1 MSIAENISR
10 VRERMTAAARRA
22 GRDPQSITLMA
33 VTKTVS
39 AARIREAYEA
49 GVRRFGE
56 NRVQEFAHKA
66 AALRTLPDFRCHMIG
81 HLQSNKASDAVAL
94 FDAID
99 SIDSLRLA
107 RRVSAAAQ
115 QSGKTVPALI
125 EINIGAEATK
135 SGFVPGSSEL
145 DELLRSAPALAM
157 QVRGLM
163 TIPPYSDDPE
173 ESRPYFKK
181 MAELFRNLAGQHLEG
196 IQLDVLSMGMSHDF
210 EIAIEEGATCIRVG
224 TAIFG
229 DRSRPAHP

>member
-1 MSIAENISR
+1 
-10 VRERMTAAARRA
+10 MTAAARRA

-33 VTKTVS
+33 VTKTVT
-39 AARIREAYEA
+39 AARIREAYHA
-49 GVRRFGE
+49 GMRLFGE

-66 AALRTLPDFRCHMIG
+66 ADLRTLPDFHCHMVG
-81 HLQSNKASDAVAL
+81 HLQSNKASDAVEL

-115 QSGKTVPALI
+115 QLGKTVPVLI
-125 EINIGAEATK
+125 EMNIGAEATK
-135 SGFVPGSSEL
+135 SGFMPDSSEL
-145 DELLRSAPALAM
+145 EELLRSAPALTI

-163 TIPPYSDDPE
+163 AIPPYSDNPE
-173 ESRPYFKK
+173 ESRPYFKR
-181 MAELFRNLAGQHLEG
+181 MTELFRDLAGQHLEG

-210 EIAIEEGATCIRVG
+210 EVAIEEGATCIRVG

-229 DRSRPAHP
+229 ERSRPARP

>member
-1 MSIAENISR
+1 MI
-10 VRERMTAAARRA
+10 AAARRA

-33 VTKTVS
+33 VTKTVT
-39 AARIREAYEA
+39 AARIREAYHA
-49 GVRRFGE
+49 GMRLFGE

-66 AALRTLPDFRCHMIG
+66 ADLRTLPDFHCHMVG
-81 HLQSNKASDAVAL
+81 HLQSNKASDAVEL

-115 QSGKTVPALI
+115 QLGKTVPVLI
-125 EINIGAEATK
+125 EMNIGAEATK
-135 SGFVPGSSEL
+135 SGFMPDSSEL
-145 DELLRSAPALAM
+145 EELLRSAPALTI

-163 TIPPYSDDPE
+163 AIPPYSDNPE
-173 ESRPYFKK
+173 ESRPYFRR
-181 MAELFRNLAGQHLEG
+181 MAQVFSNLAGQHLEG

-210 EIAIEEGATCIRVG
+210 EVAIEEGATCIRVG

-229 DRSRPAHP
+229 ERSRPARP